1 MALTREK
8 SPPFI
13 TAPVEDAS
21 RPAEESAVTWNNLGV
36 DLGLQGRFE
45 EALEAFGRALLI
57 KEGSPQALNN
67 KGVALACL
75 GQYGDA
81 YAAFDKV
88 FDSRG
93 VLQGGAAARLYHFW
107 ATLDL
112 AQGLDATLANDI
124 RVFEQAGLKYIDVL
138 EKAGQDGMG
147 EVVEAALTQFEA
159 GLKKKRE
166 LKAFA
171 EVEVFIRLMKI
182 KDSFEAWRA
191 LGKEVSNQWSKG
203 HSVVK
208 AVREMRR

>member
-13 TAPVEDAS
+13 TAPVEDTS
-21 RPAEESAVTWNNLGV
+21 RPAEESAVTWNNRGV

-45 EALEAFGRALLI
+45 EALESFGRALLI

-67 KGVALACL
+67 KGVALDCL

-93 VLQGGAAARLYHFW
+93 VLQGGAARLYHFW
-107 ATLDL
+107 ATLAL
-112 AQGLDATLANDI
+112 AQGLDAMLANDI

-138 EKAGQDGMG
+138 EKAGQDGMD
-147 EVVEAALTQFEA
+147 EVVEEALTQFEA

-191 LGKEVSNQWSKG
+191 LGKEVSNQWPKG

-208 AVREMRR
+208 AIREIRR

>member
-13 TAPVEDAS
+13 TAPVEDTS

-67 KGVALACL
+67 KGVALDCL

-93 VLQGGAAARLYHFW
+93 VLQGGAARLYHFW
-107 ATLDL
+107 ATLAL
-112 AQGLDATLANDI
+112 AQGPDAMLAK
-124 RVFEQAGLKYIDVL
+124 RHPGLRTSQPQVHRRPGESGTGRDGRGSGGGTDAVRGGAQ
-138 EKAGQDGMG
+138 EKEGAK
-147 EVVEAALTQFEA
+147 
-159 GLKKKRE
+159 GLRGSGG
-166 LKAFA
+166 LL
-171 EVEVFIRLMKI
+171 RLMKI

-191 LGKEVSNQWSKG
+191 LGKEVSNQWPKG

-208 AVREMRR
+208 AIREIRR